1 MNTATASA
9 IRVSS
14 MTKPTGA
21 SASDT
26 AGAGAVCHDDILTVN
41 EVAQI
46 LKCRPA
52 SVYNMTR
59 KRGIARYAHPLPVLR
74 LPLGLRFR
82 RSSIMRWIEEVEE
95 RPQRRL

>member
-1 MNTATASA
+1 MSAATDNA
-9 IRVSS
+9 I
-14 MTKPTGA
+14 TPQ
-21 SASDT
+21 
-26 AGAGAVCHDDILTVN
+26 DDPILTVA

-82 RSSIMRWIEEVEE
+82 RSSIMKWIEEVEE